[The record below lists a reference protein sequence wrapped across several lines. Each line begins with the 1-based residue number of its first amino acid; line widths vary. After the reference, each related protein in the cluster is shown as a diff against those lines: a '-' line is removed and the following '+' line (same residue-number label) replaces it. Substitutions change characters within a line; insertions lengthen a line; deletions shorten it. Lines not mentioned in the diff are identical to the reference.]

1 MTVTSAPASTR
12 DATAAV
18 TSLSSTPSEW
28 YDSLDSC
35 EGVPKED
42 LFSPRV
48 PRENRNPW
56 QRTAHDGLAW
66 AAGVMPGIGLAAG
79 LALAGSGLSWCL
91 GRYVFHFKESPVS
104 PILFAVFLGLLV
116 RNTVGVPAAYEQGL
130 KLCLRTVLRLGIVL
144 LGLRLSLA
152 SLGEL
157 ALIGLPIIIACIVT
171 ALLFVTWACHVL
183 RLPRRLGALIAVG
196 TSICGVSAIVA
207 TAPAIDAKDD
217 EVSYAVGC
225 ITVFGMIALL
235 TYPFAAHW
243 LFPDQPQLAGLLLG
257 TAIHD
262 TSQVAGAGLMYQQQY
277 GSHAAL
283 DAAVVSKL
291 VRNVCMAAVIPIV
304 AFVYH
309 RRANDGVAH
318 YTGIGAG
325 RGRQPWHQVVP
336 LFVLGFVA
344 MVVVSSL
351 AEWSQHRSGLPTPA
365 TWHRIQNGAKETA
378 AWCLAT
384 AMAAVGL
391 GTGLA
396 KLRGLGWKPL
406 TLACAAALL
415 VGGMSVM
422 LVKLL
427 GPLL

>member
-1 MTVTSAPASTR
+1 MTATSATASPIDVT
-12 DATAAV
+12 ATS
-18 TSLSSTPSEW
+18 TSAIPSAW

-48 PRENRNPW
+48 PRESRKPW
-56 QRTAHDGLAW
+56 QRVVHDGLAW
-66 AAGVMPGIGLAAG
+66 AAGVIPGVALAAG
-79 LALAGSGLSWCL
+79 LALAGSGLSWCV
-91 GRYVFHFKESPVS
+91 GRYIFHFKDSPVS

-116 RNTVGVPAAYEQGL
+116 RNTIGVPAAYEQGL
-130 KLCLRTVLRLGIVL
+130 KLCLRTILRLGIVL

-152 SLGEL
+152 ALGEL
-157 ALIGLPIIIACIVT
+157 ALVGLPIIIACILT

-277 GSHAAL
+277 GSQAAL

-304 AFVYH
+304 AFLYH
-309 RRANDGVAH
+309 RRADEGVAR
-318 YTGIGAG
+318 YTGVGAN
-325 RGRQPWHQVVP
+325 RGRQPWHQIVP

-344 MVVVSSL
+344 MVIISTL
-351 AEWSQHRSGLPTPA
+351 AEWSQRRYGLPTA
-365 TWHRIQNGAKETA
+365 TTWHKVQVGAKETA

-415 VGGMSVM
+415 VGGVSVA